1 MKNEL
6 TLSISGR
13 EINFKTGESLF
24 SPSAPDRGT
33 KAMLRHACI
42 TPDDRVL
49 DLGCGWGYVSAY
61 ACAAG
66 AARVDAC
73 DLDPQAAA
81 AARENLERTGF
92 RVRVIES
99 DGLDAVEAC
108 DYTLILSNPPYQSDF
123 SVAKKFIAQ
132 GWAHLEMG
140 GRLIMVTKR
149 REWYK
154 NRLIAVFGGV
164 KIEEDDGYY
173 IFIAEKRLPKPK
185 REKNPQKVSKKLA
198 RKQARGGK

>member
-1 MKNEL
+1 MNNEL
-6 TLSISGR
+6 VLPVLGQ
-13 EINFKTGESLF
+13 EVVFKTGEGLF

-33 KAMLRHACI
+33 MAMLRHVSIMAA
-42 TPDDRVL
+42 DRVL

-61 ACAAG
+61 ACIAG

-73 DLDPQAAA
+73 DIDAKAVAAA
-81 AARENLERTGF
+81 ADTMQRAGF
-92 RVRVIES
+92 TVCVTLS
-99 DGLDAVEAC
+99 DGLDAVEAQ

-132 GWAHLEMG
+132 SFAHLCMG
-140 GRLIMVTKR
+140 GRLVMVTKR

-154 NRLIAVFGGV
+154 NRIIAVFGGV
-164 KIEEDDGYY
+164 KIEEDDGYF
-173 IFIAEKRLPKPK
+173 IFTAQKRPIKPKPEDK
-185 REKNPQKVSKKLA
+185 APKLSKKLA